1 MTWALL
7 MNVVTILGSDELRGT
22 YILRISVT
30 EDLYVRF
37 GRFRQGIPIHVPQGD
52 VLYIGSAMASK
63 GSMTLARRLL
73 RHATRRPPKRP
84 HALRPILI
92 EKMIEAG
99 LASPNVQPPAD
110 KKLFWNIDYLLDE
123 ETVEIKQ
130 AFILR
135 SQERLE
141 DAAAALLLNDPLC
154 QSIAPGLGA
163 HDSPDIT
170 HLLHVQAADQ
180 WWQTLTARLSRI

>member
-1 MTWALL
+1 MQT
-7 MNVVTILGSDELRGT
+7 VIILGNDGLRGT
-22 YILRISVT
+22 YILRISVR
-30 EDLYVRF
+30 EDLHVRF
-37 GRFRQGIPIHVPQGD
+37 GRFQQGNAIYIPQGD
-52 VLYIGSAMASK
+52 VLYIGSAMALK

-92 EKMIEAG
+92 KEMIAAG

-123 ETVEIKQ
+123 ESVEIKQ

-141 DAAAALLLNDPLC
+141 DAAAALLLADPVC
-154 QSIAPGLGA
+154 QPIAPGLGA
-163 HDSPDIT
+163 HDSPAIT